1 MAVEFGHLEAP
12 RRWAW
17 ATLGQRWAP
26 LGAACLSRSTA
37 VPQGVKAE
45 SWVERGTQFV
55 LLGSL
60 GPF

>member
-12 RRWAW
+12 GRWAR

-26 LGAACLSRSTA
+26 PGAARLPHSTA

-45 SWVERGTQFV
+45 SRMGRGTQFV